1 MAESTVRSEALLED
15 IADYSHAVLA
25 YVDESGY
32 PVNVATDF
40 ETDEQS
46 GTIRLKRPAVPSE
59 PGPDTEVNVTFSHIR
74 PREGVGYDE
83 RRYVS
88 VWGTITKANGSLEL
102 QPRRTHGWDEDRM
115 SFFEL
120 CERSVPS
127 AHIYMRKLSEEQ
139 GKPVKPSL
147 SLGWL
152 IFLSTRV
159 PFLTATFV
167 PILLGAVVARAH
179 GFSAWWLF
187 ALALLGGSA
196 IHLGLNVT
204 NDVFDSTSGAD
215 TANVNPTMFSGGS
228 RMIQY
233 GLVSLK
239 TMRVIAIGCYSVGIA
254 IGLLLAATR
263 GWELLWIGAAGVFL
277 SIFYTAP
284 PFKLVHRGLGE
295 ICVALGF
302 GPIMLMGTYF
312 TIAQRWDWE
321 AFYASLPVAI
331 LIMLVLYV
339 NQIPDAP
346 ADAKVGKRTIVVR
359 LSKNKII
366 AGYALSIAATFGLI
380 LVGAL
385 TDLLPNDTGIMP
397 IWTLLALAPVPL
409 GLKVL
414 RGLKAHY
421 ESPYELMATMG
432 QNIQLHLAVGMLLI
446 VGYVIAIFV

>member
-1 MAESTVRSEALLED
+1 MAESTVRTEALLED

-25 YVDESGY
+25 YVDADGY
-32 PVNVATDF
+32 PVNVATEFVADAA
-40 ETDEQS
+40 S
-46 GTIRLKRPAVPSE
+46 GRIRLARPAVPSE
-59 PGPDTEVNVTFSHIR
+59 PAVGTEVNVTFSHIR
-74 PREGVGYDE
+74 PREGVGYDQ

-88 VWGTITKANGSLEL
+88 IWGTVTDVDGSMEV
-102 QPRRTHGWDEDRM
+102 QPKRSHGWDEERM

-120 CERSVPS
+120 CERSVPA
-127 AHIYMRKLSEEQ
+127 AHVYMRKLSEEKGQ
-139 GKPVKPSL
+139 PVKPSL

-167 PILLGAVVARAH
+167 PILLGAVIARAH
-179 GFSAWWLF
+179 GFSAWWLTL
-187 ALALLGGSA
+187 LALLGGSA
-196 IHLGLNVT
+196 IHLGLNVA

-215 TANVNPTMFSGGS
+215 EANVNPTMFSGGS

-239 TMRVIAIGCYSVGIA
+239 TMRLVAVACYAIGIG
-254 IGLLLAATR
+254 IGLYLAATR

-277 SIFYTAP
+277 SVFYTAP

-302 GPIMLMGTYF
+302 GPIMVMGTYF
-312 TIAQRWDWE
+312 VIAQRWSWE
-321 AFYASLPVAI
+321 AFYASLPVAV
-331 LIMLVLYV
+331 LIMLVLYI
-339 NQIPDAP
+339 NQIPDAKS
-346 ADAKVGKRTIVVR
+346 DAKVGKRTIVVR
-359 LSKNKII
+359 LPKNKII
-366 AGYALSIAATFGLI
+366 AGYVLSIAVTFGLI
-380 LVGAL
+380 LIGAL
-385 TDLLPNDTGIMP
+385 SDLIPEDTGIMP
-397 IWTLLALAPVPL
+397 IWTLLALAPIPL

-421 ESPYELMATMG
+421 ESPYELMGTLG
-432 QNIQLHLAVGMLLI
+432 QNVQLHLAVGMLLI